1 MPTGSHDTKRQKA
14 VVNKNVAKRSLS
26 TSKSTRAKKKDAR
39 LTPPDLMSAIQM
51 LLSAE
56 PDHAHLLEWI
66 KELAKA
72 QAALMGIC
80 LMSAR
85 QQVIVEAGG
94 DVAALQKII
103 AEQPL
108 ALTAAMDVAQ
118 DEANRAVHGGR
129 VAAIDWLDRYTYGN
143 AKGKE

>member
-1 MPTGSHDTKRQKA
+1 MPTSP
-14 VVNKNVAKRSLS
+14 KRSLS
-26 TSKSTRAKKKDAR
+26 TSKATRTKKKDAR
-39 LTPPDLMSAIQM
+39 LTPPDLMDAIQT

-72 QAALMGIC
+72 QAALAGIH

-94 DVAALQKII
+94 DVVALQKII

-108 ALTAAMDVAQ
+108 ALTNAMDVAQ
-118 DEANRAVHGGR
+118 NEANAAVQEGR
-129 VAAIDWLDRYTYGN
+129 VESLSWLDRFVFGN
-143 AKGKE
+143 VKGQNNE

>member
-1 MPTGSHDTKRQKA
+1 MPISSHDARREKA
-14 VVNKNVAKRSLS
+14 IVNKSAAKRSLS
-26 TSKSTRAKKKDAR
+26 TSKTTRAKKKDAK
-39 LTPPDLMSAIQM
+39 LTPPDLMGAIQT
-51 LLSAE
+51 LLSCE

-72 QAALMGIC
+72 QAALMGIH

-85 QQVIVEAGG
+85 QQVIIEAGG
-94 DVAALQKII
+94 DVAALKKII

-108 ALTAAMDVAQ
+108 ALTEAMDVAQ

-129 VAAIDWLDRYTYGN
+129 IAAIDWLDRYTYGN
-143 AKGKE
+143 VKGQE